1 MTAGRWQLRALL
13 AVCFGTLAVH
23 GGETSPVPVSAEM
36 LSVLEG
42 AGVSLREEL
51 VADVNRER
59 PPSESIVLLGG
70 LARLCE
76 HDAVVRLHVA
86 SCARANATLVA
97 LLQHYEPGSFPAAA
111 RNHLGGKVDD
121 PFRFKWAQC
130 ASSFIRAANEHPGC
144 RLVLG
149 RQWFVVHGP
158 MACATSSDAAS
169 RKDATRGVVSAR
181 TIIQTVAIGRAYEW
195 AQRFEPS
202 ARMFVRGRMEHVSC
216 VPPIPLSPFGSELAV
231 FASKM
236 DSVTGGSFTSD
247 AGALMGADAARI
259 YFGAWRVWSPYNCSN
274 TCWAGAGSN
283 LADTASPARASSCTG
298 EAPLSKWLV
307 QSRLVPRLRSGSSL
321 GEVEK
326 LAKANYSYQAALG
339 FIDSLYKAPRCLACW
354 QTCLRAHRSPKAFAC
369 HSSGRVGQKCVVMA
383 NPSSAEKVGASCA
396 ASGARRITWN
406 CVLSNTALTS
416 GNRDINGRSIIW
428 PLHAPVTPT
437 LMPDKRMLSLK
448 NATA

>member
-1 MTAGRWQLRALL
+1 
-13 AVCFGTLAVH
+13 
-23 GGETSPVPVSAEM
+23 M

-51 VADVNRER
+51 VADLNRER
-59 PPSESIVLLGG
+59 PPSESVVLLSG

-97 LLQHYEPGSFPAAA
+97 LLQHYIPGNFPAAA
-111 RNHLGGKVDD
+111 RNHFGGKADD

-144 RLVLG
+144 RLVMG

-158 MACATSSDAAS
+158 MACATSSDTAS
-169 RKDATRGVVSAR
+169 RNVATRGVVSAR
-181 TIIQTVAIGRAYEW
+181 TVIQTVAIGRAYEW

-216 VPPIPLSPFGSELAV
+216 VPPLPPSPFGSELAV
-231 FASKM
+231 FASKT

-247 AGALMGADAARI
+247 AGAFMGADAARV

-283 LADTASPARASSCTG
+283 LADAASPARASACTG

-307 QSRLVPRLRSGSSL
+307 QNRLVSQLRSGTLS
-321 GEVEK
+321 GVK
-326 LAKANYSYQAALG
+326 ILANANYSQRAALKLL
-339 FIDSLYKAPRCLACW
+339 DAVHKEPHCRACW
-354 QTCLRAHRSPKAFAC
+354 QTCLHVQRSPKAFAC
-369 HSSGRVGQKCVVMA
+369 HLAGRVGHHCVVMA
-383 NPSSAEKVGASCA
+383 DPSSAEQLGTNCA
-396 ASGARRITWN
+396 AGGARRLTWQ
-406 CVLSNTALTS
+406 CVLSNAALTS
-416 GNRDINGRSIIW
+416 GNRDINVRSIVW
-428 PLHAPVTPT
+428 PRRKRPVRQHPR
-437 LMPDKRMLSLK
+437 L
-448 NATA
+448 ATA